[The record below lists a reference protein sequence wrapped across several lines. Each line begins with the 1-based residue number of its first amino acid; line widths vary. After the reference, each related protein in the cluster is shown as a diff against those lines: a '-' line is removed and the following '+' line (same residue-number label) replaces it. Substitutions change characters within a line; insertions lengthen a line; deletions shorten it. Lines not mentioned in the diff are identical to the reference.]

1 MAYSTPLF
9 AHTGKSNG
17 TSDPLWHH
25 WHRHDGGCPSSHVFR
40 GGGVGAM
47 GGPVA
52 IVGGGFSG
60 TLMAINLLRYGASV
74 ALIERDGGR
83 LARGMAYGTRNP
95 AHLLNVRA
103 SNMSAFP
110 DDAGHFLRWLGHGE
124 GEVDQ
129 ANRFVPRL
137 TYGAYLRDL
146 LDAAQR
152 DAPDRLRIVA
162 HEVLAIERRGG
173 EVALRLDDGAMVE
186 ARAAVLALG
195 HAAPG
200 NMPLFEGLSS
210 QVLIRNPWTADR
222 REGMAGASDVL
233 LVGTGLTAVDMALSL
248 DRAGFTGRITAM
260 SRRGLAPR
268 AHAVSGPVVHPVA
281 QPELRGSHL
290 LRHVRM
296 RAETVGWRH
305 AIDELRPHTQRL
317 WRHHDA
323 AAQARFLR
331 HLRPWW
337 DVHRHRL
344 APEIAQRIA
353 ELCAEGRLE
362 FMAGNLI
369 AARPDGDAASV
380 TWRRRFARAPETRR
394 FERIIL
400 CTGPQAD
407 ITRNPQDL
415 LGQLLK
421 DGLARPDVHR
431 LGLDVDH
438 LCHLRN
444 AHGQAQPGLFAIGP
458 MTKGEAW
465 EIVAVP
471 DIRRQVWDLARFLT
485 HSHWV
490 GGEGL

>member
-1 MAYSTPLF
+1 MAQAIRYGLI
-9 AHTGKSNG
+9 G
-17 TSDPLWHH
+17 TDAPI
-25 WHRHDGGCPSSHVFR
+25 
-40 GGGVGAM
+40 
-47 GGPVA
+47 A
-52 IVGGGFSG
+52 IIGGGFSG
-60 TLMAINLLRYGASV
+60 TLMAINLLRYGAGV
-74 ALIERDGGR
+74 VLIERDGER
-83 LARGMAYGTRNP
+83 LARGMAYGTQNP
-95 AHLLNVRA
+95 EHLLNVRA

-110 DDAGHFLRWLGHGE
+110 DDAGHFLRWLGEGDL

-146 LDAAQR
+146 LEAARR
-152 DAPDRLRIVA
+152 DAPDRLRIVT
-162 HEVLAIERRGG
+162 HEVTGVEPREGG
-173 EVALRLDDGAMVE
+173 VCLRLDDGARIE
-186 ARAAVLALG
+186 ALAAVLALG
-195 HAAPG
+195 HGAPAD
-200 NMPLFEGLSS
+200 MPLFDGLSS
-210 QVLIRNPWTADR
+210 QVLIRNPWMADR
-222 REGMAGASDVL
+222 SAGLAGVSDVL

-248 DRAGFTGRITAM
+248 DRAGFAGRITAI

-268 AHAVSGPVVHPVA
+268 AHATTGPRVEPVD
-281 QPELRGSHL
+281 QPAWRGSQL
-290 LRHVRM
+290 LRHVRQ
-296 RAETVGWRH
+296 RAEVTGWRH
-305 AIDELRPHTQRL
+305 AVDELRPHTQRL
-317 WRHHDA
+317 WRGHDA
-323 AAQARFLR
+323 VAQARFLR

-353 ELCAEGRLE
+353 RLCAEGRLE
-362 FMAGNLI
+362 FIAGNLVS
-369 AARPDGDAASV
+369 ADQDGDAARV
-380 TWRRRFARAPETRR
+380 TWRRRFAHAPETRR
-394 FERIIL
+394 FDRIIL

-407 ITRNPQDL
+407 ITRDPQPL

-444 AHGQAQPGLFAIGP
+444 AQGQAQPGIFAIGP

-465 EIVAVP
+465 EIIAVP

-485 HSHWV
+485 HAHWV